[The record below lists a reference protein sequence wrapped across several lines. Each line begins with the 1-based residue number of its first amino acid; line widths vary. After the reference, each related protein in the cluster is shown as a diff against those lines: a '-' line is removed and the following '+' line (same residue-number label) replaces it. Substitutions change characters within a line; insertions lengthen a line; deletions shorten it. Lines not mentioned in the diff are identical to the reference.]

1 VTTSL
6 ILSTAARLIAPML
19 LLFSL
24 FLLVRGHNE
33 PGGGFAGGLVA
44 SAGYTLVAIAVDAAT
59 ARRMLVVEPPVIAG
73 SGLAVALAAGLI
85 GLMMGQPLLT
95 GIWLEIMLPGEVIL
109 DLGTP
114 LLFDLGVFLVVIG
127 ATMGIIL
134 GLIEQQAD
142 SPAGLDG

>member
-1 VTTSL
+1 MTSSL

-24 FLLVRGHNE
+24 FLLIRGHNE

-44 SAGYTLVAIAVDAAT
+44 SAGYILVAIAVDAST
-59 ARRMLVVEPPVIAG
+59 ARKMLVVEPPVITGAG
-73 SGLAVALAAGLI
+73 LGVALVAGLI
-85 GLMMGQPLLT
+85 GLAAGQPLLT
-95 GIWLEIMLPGEVIL
+95 GIWLEIPLSDDITL

-114 LLFDLGVFLVVIG
+114 LLFDLGVYLVVIG
-127 ATMGIIL
+127 ATIGVVL

-142 SPAGLDG
+142 SPAGLED

>member
-1 VTTSL
+1 MTTSL

-44 SAGYTLVAIAVDAAT
+44 SAGYILVAIAVDAAT
-59 ARRMLVVEPPVIAG
+59 ARRMLVREPPVVAG
-73 SGLAVALAAGLI
+73 AGLAIALLAGVI
-85 GLMMGQPLLT
+85 GLFVGQPLLT
-95 GIWLEIMLPGEVIL
+95 GVWVELMLPGDVLLEF
-109 DLGTP
+109 GTP
-114 LLFDLGVFLVVIG
+114 LLFDVGVYLVVIG
-127 ATMGIIL
+127 ATMGITL
-134 GLIEQQAD
+134 GLVEQQAD